1 MMRRSSGRR
10 RAVRPWEGMRRKKKK
25 KGEENV
31 ERKEEELLPESVE
44 RVQSHLWRRRSAIAR
59 GEKEVES
66 EGSVF
71 FPSHYLSVYSPYT
84 VRFVL
89 MY

>member
-1 MMRRSSGRR
+1 MMRSSSGRR
-10 RAVRPWEGMRRKKKK
+10 RAGRPWEGRRRKKKK
-25 KGEENV
+25 KKKKGGRECV
-31 ERKEEELLPESVE
+31 EELLPESVE

-71 FPSHYLSVYSPYT
+71 FFSQSLSLLSK
-84 VRFVL
+84 
-89 MY
+89 

>member
-1 MMRRSSGRR
+1 MMRSSSGRR
-10 RAVRPWEGMRRKKKK
+10 RAGRPWEGRRRKKKK
-25 KGEENV
+25 KKKGGRECV
-31 ERKEEELLPESVE
+31 EELLPESVE

-71 FPSHYLSVYSPYT
+71 FFSRSLSLLSK
-84 VRFVL
+84 
-89 MY
+89 

>member
-1 MMRRSSGRR
+1 MMMSSSGRR
-10 RAVRPWEGMRRKKKK
+10 RAGRPWEGRRRKKKK
-25 KGEENV
+25 KKKGGRECV
-31 ERKEEELLPESVE
+31 EELLPGSVE

-71 FPSHYLSVYSPYT
+71 FFSQSLSLLSK
-84 VRFVL
+84 
-89 MY
+89 

>member
-1 MMRRSSGRR
+1 
-10 RAVRPWEGMRRKKKK
+10 
-25 KGEENV
+25 
-31 ERKEEELLPESVE
+31 LPESVE

-71 FPSHYLSVYSPYT
+71 FFSQSLSLLSK
-84 VRFVL
+84 
-89 MY
+89 